1 MMNNLK
7 ELVEKFI
14 DYTTTWSITEDEL
27 YENVNCIRQN
37 AYGEES
43 IDDEEFERAIR
54 EELLYDFIYNIEEI
68 KSQMENDICEY
79 SGDGAE
85 FDGNG
90 LFEKE
95 SKKMEKEIQKIFKDF
110 KLERE

>member
-14 DYTTTWSITEDEL
+14 DYTTTWSITEDEW
-27 YENVNCIRQN
+27 YENINCTRQN
-37 AYGEES
+37 AYDEKN
-43 IDDEEFERAIR
+43 ITDEEFERAIR
-54 EELLYDFIYNIEEI
+54 EELLYEFIYNINGI
-68 KSQMENDICEY
+68 KRQMENDICEY
-79 SGDGAE
+79 SGGE

-95 SKKMEKEIQKIFKDF
+95 SKQMEKDIQKIFKDF
-110 KLERE
+110 KLKR